1 MPFDSS
7 APYAT
12 YADNVGNILLYQG
25 SVAYRQTSP
34 GTYTTVTTQHANPAA
49 VAQPIPNFPSGA
61 QTFSTSDT
69 AYLPAPSIIYVGGAG
84 NVKVTTAQG
93 DDVTF
98 NGLLAGQVIPVQVI
112 RVWTTSL
119 TATNLLRVS

>member
-1 MPFDSS
+1 MPFDASS
-7 APYAT
+7 AYAT
-12 YADNVGNILLYQG
+12 YADNVGNILYYQ
-25 SVAYRQTSP
+25 SNVAYRQTSP
-34 GTYTTVTTQHANPAA
+34 GTYTVVNTQHANPPAL
-49 VAQPIPNFPSGA
+49 AQSIPNFPSSA

-69 AYLPAPSIIYVGGAG
+69 AYLSTPSIIYVGGAG

-112 RVWTTSL
+112 RVWTSSL
-119 TATNLLRVS
+119 TATNLLRIC